1 MDDNMFNRLSI
12 ISDSDFDR
20 IYSEDEQPGEEPE
33 AGEPETING
42 ESADELQQLIQIES
56 DIRDYAEKTYQATM
70 CIIYF
75 LVFAFVF
82 KLIFKNIFSWLNG
95 G

>member
-1 MDDNMFNRLSI
+1 MDYIDNYRSYTFLSANNNRV
-12 ISDSDFDR
+12 
-20 IYSEDEQPGEEPE
+20 DEQEESEESEVGENTEQLTE
-33 AGEPETING
+33 
-42 ESADELQQLIQIES
+42 ESADELQRLIQIDS
-56 DIRDYAEKTYQATM
+56 QILDYTEKTYQATM

-82 KLIFKNIFSWLNG
+82 KLLFKNIFSWLNG

>member
-1 MDDNMFNRLSI
+1 MDYFDNYWRNAFLSTNNNRVGEQEESKE
-12 ISDSDFDR
+12 
-20 IYSEDEQPGEEPE
+20 SEVGENTEQL
-33 AGEPETING
+33 TK
-42 ESADELQQLIQIES
+42 ESANELQQLIQIDS
-56 DIRDYAEKTYQATM
+56 QILDYAEKTYQATM

-82 KLIFKNIFSWLNG
+82 KLLFKNIFSWLNG

>member
-1 MDDNMFNRLSI
+1 MDYLNNYWSYSILSANNNRVGEQEE
-12 ISDSDFDR
+12 
-20 IYSEDEQPGEEPE
+20 SEESEVGENTEQLTEE
-33 AGEPETING
+33 
-42 ESADELQQLIQIES
+42 SSDELQQLIQIDS
-56 DIRDYAEKTYQATM
+56 QILDYAEKTYQATM

-82 KLIFKNIFSWLNG
+82 KLLFKNIFSWLNG